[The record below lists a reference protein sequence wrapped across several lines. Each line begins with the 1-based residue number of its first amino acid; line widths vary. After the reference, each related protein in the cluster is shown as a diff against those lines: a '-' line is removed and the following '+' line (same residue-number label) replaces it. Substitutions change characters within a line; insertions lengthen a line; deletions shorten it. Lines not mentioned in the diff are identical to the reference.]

1 MFRLCGKNLVLIF
14 GVVLAVTC
22 SWGQIPAGSTS
33 TGGAGANS
41 QSGSTSGN
49 GTGGSSTASGGSG
62 TAFVA
67 TQGGNFSGSV
77 PTQPVAGVLPVSL
90 QDAIDRGLKQNL
102 GVLISSS
109 DIGTARGQRWQ
120 ELSALLPHVNV
131 TPYADVSQVNLAE
144 FGFTFHF
151 PGVNIPTVVGPFAYL
166 DMRANFSQSIFNW
179 NAITNT
185 RAAQQRVKSAEYTYK
200 DARDVVVLS
209 VGNSYL
215 QAIAD
220 EALIDSVDAQVK
232 TAQALFDQ
240 ASDQVKA
247 GTSPAIDALRANVEL
262 QTRQQQL
269 IQAKNNFAIQKL
281 SLARIIGLAAG
292 QQFELTDKALYQPF
306 EGITVDEALKR
317 AYASRSDFQAAAASV
332 RAAEYS
338 RKAATEEHYP
348 SLSFT
353 GDYGGAGQHFSTLQ
367 GVFDLRGTLTIPIFA
382 GGAVRGDV
390 QQAEAQLQESRDR
403 LENIRAQIDADV
415 RVALLNLES
424 ASQQVSVAQSNIN
437 LAEQSLTQSR
447 DRFAAGVTDT
457 VEVVQAEEA
466 VATAHQ
472 NYISSLYSYNYAKIS
487 LARAMGTG
495 EASVKEYFKGK

>member
-1 MFRLCGKNLVLIF
+1 MRRLRSESVILIF
-14 GVVLAVTC
+14 GVLLAVHC
-22 SWGQIPAGSTS
+22 AWGQTAPAPAS
-33 TGGAGANS
+33 GAGAGGNA
-41 QSGSTSGN
+41 QSGSSSGNTSG
-49 GTGGSSTASGGSG
+49 GPSV
-62 TAFVA
+62 TAFVT
-67 TQGGNFSGSV
+67 TQGGDFSGSV
-77 PTQPVAGVLPVSL
+77 PSQAAPGVLQVSL

-109 DIGTARGQRWQ
+109 DIGTARGQRWEQ
-120 ELSALLPHVNV
+120 LSALLPHVNV

-200 DARDVVVLS
+200 DARDVVVLG

-232 TAQALFDQ
+232 TAQALFNQ

-247 GTSPAIDALRANVEL
+247 GTSPALDALRANVEL

-269 IQAKNNFAIQKL
+269 IQARNNFAIQKL
-281 SLARIIGLAAG
+281 ALARIIGLAPG
-292 QQFELTDKALYQPF
+292 QQFELTDKALYEPF
-306 EGITVDEALKR
+306 EGLTADEALKR
-317 AYASRSDFQAAAASV
+317 AYASRSDFQAAAATV
-332 RAAEYS
+332 RASEYA
-338 RKAATEEHYP
+338 RKAATAEHYP
-348 SLSFT
+348 SFALT

-367 GVFDLRGTLTIPIFA
+367 GVFDVRGTLTIPIFA

-390 QQAEAQLQESRDR
+390 QQAEVQLQESRDR
-403 LENIRAQIDADV
+403 LENIRAQIDTDV

-424 ASQQVSVAQSNIN
+424 ASQQVAVAQSNID

-487 LARAMGTG
+487 LARAMGTA